1 MPKVKA
7 LNRNGEITW
16 CTAKV
21 PGHGNCNHV
30 FHKTKDVSDEQ
41 FQQEVDNYN
50 EKMTRLVHSGN
61 VKWRLE
67 AALAG
72 YGLERLV
79 YDKNPEVRAAVA
91 SQGYGLDKL
100 INDKHPFVRIH
111 VAKQNYGLDKLI
123 NDENAAV
130 RTTVAEQGYGADFLA
145 NNTTPVR
152 ESVARQ
158 GYSLDALLEDTPIR
172 DKNIDEL
179 GNHNNVESDTKT
191 DKKDDLESLSTD
203 ELASLLRGEMND
215 LDISLK
221 QDIPELNKSLDINNY
236 RPKE

>member
-1 MPKVKA
+1 MAKYHIRTDGSIGVCRAKEGKCPYTTHIIADSIEQAQMEADVLAYQNIKIERKQSGGMY
-7 LNRNGEITW
+7 LDDMLDSD
-16 CTAKV
+16 TA
-21 PGHGNCNHV
+21 
-30 FHKTKDVSDEQ
+30 DIIREQ
-41 FQQEVDNYN
+41 
-50 EKMTRLVHSGN
+50 L
-61 VKWRLE
+61 
-67 AALAG
+67 
-72 YGLERLV
+72 
-79 YDKNPEVRAAVA
+79 
-91 SQGYGLDKL
+91 
-100 INDKHPFVRIH
+100 
-111 VAKQNYGLDKLI
+111 KQKIG
-123 NDENAAV
+123 
-130 RTTVAEQGYGADFLA
+130 EQGYGAD
-145 NNTTPVR
+145 TTPAR

-221 QDIPELNKSLDINNY
+221 QDMPELNKSLDINNY

>member
-1 MPKVKA
+1 MTKYHIRTDSSIGVC
-7 LNRNGEITW
+7 R
-16 CTAKV
+16 AKEGKC
-21 PGHGNCNHV
+21 PYTTHIMADSIEQAQMEA
-30 FHKTKDVSDEQ
+30 DV
-41 FQQEVDNYN
+41 
-50 EKMTRLVHSGN
+50 
-61 VKWRLE
+61 
-67 AALAG
+67 LA
-72 YGLERLV
+72 YQNIKIER
-79 YDKNPEVRAAVA
+79 
-91 SQGYGLDKL
+91 
-100 INDKHPFVRIH
+100 
-111 VAKQNYGLDKLI
+111 KQNGGMYLDDMLDSDTADIIREQLKQKI
-123 NDENAAV
+123 G
-130 RTTVAEQGYGADFLA
+130 EQGYGADFLA

-203 ELASLLRGEMND
+203 ELASLLRDEMND

-221 QDIPELNKSLDINNY
+221 QDMPELNKSLDINNY

>member
-1 MPKVKA
+1 MY
-7 LNRNGEITW
+7 LDDMLDSD
-16 CTAKV
+16 TA
-21 PGHGNCNHV
+21 
-30 FHKTKDVSDEQ
+30 DIIREQ
-41 FQQEVDNYN
+41 
-50 EKMTRLVHSGN
+50 L
-61 VKWRLE
+61 
-67 AALAG
+67 
-72 YGLERLV
+72 
-79 YDKNPEVRAAVA
+79 
-91 SQGYGLDKL
+91 
-100 INDKHPFVRIH
+100 
-111 VAKQNYGLDKLI
+111 KQKIG
-123 NDENAAV
+123 
-130 RTTVAEQGYGADFLA
+130 EQGYGADFLA

-179 GNHNNVESDTKT
+179 GNVESDTKT

-221 QDIPELNKSLDINNY
+221 QDMPELNKSLDINNY

>member
-1 MPKVKA
+1 MTKYHIRTDGSIGVC
-7 LNRNGEITW
+7 R
-16 CTAKV
+16 AKEGKC
-21 PGHGNCNHV
+21 PYTTHIMADSIEQAQMEA
-30 FHKTKDVSDEQ
+30 DV
-41 FQQEVDNYN
+41 
-50 EKMTRLVHSGN
+50 
-61 VKWRLE
+61 
-67 AALAG
+67 LA
-72 YGLERLV
+72 YQNIKIER
-79 YDKNPEVRAAVA
+79 
-91 SQGYGLDKL
+91 
-100 INDKHPFVRIH
+100 
-111 VAKQNYGLDKLI
+111 KQNGGMYLDDMLDSDTADI
-123 NDENAAV
+123 I
-130 RTTVAEQGYGADFLA
+130 REQLKQKIGEHLA
-145 NNTTPVR
+145 NNTTPAR

-221 QDIPELNKSLDINNY
+221 QDMPELNKSLDINNY

>member
-1 MPKVKA
+1 MTKYHIRTDGSIGVC
-7 LNRNGEITW
+7 R
-16 CTAKV
+16 AKEGKC
-21 PGHGNCNHV
+21 PYTTHIMADSIEQAQMEA
-30 FHKTKDVSDEQ
+30 DV
-41 FQQEVDNYN
+41 
-50 EKMTRLVHSGN
+50 
-61 VKWRLE
+61 
-67 AALAG
+67 LA
-72 YGLERLV
+72 YQNIKIER
-79 YDKNPEVRAAVA
+79 
-91 SQGYGLDKL
+91 
-100 INDKHPFVRIH
+100 
-111 VAKQNYGLDKLI
+111 KQNGGMYLDDMLDSDTADIIREQLKQKI
-123 NDENAAV
+123 G
-130 RTTVAEQGYGADFLA
+130 EQGYGTDFLA
-145 NNTTPVR
+145 NNTTPAR

-221 QDIPELNKSLDINNY
+221 QDMPELNKSLDINNY

>member
-1 MPKVKA
+1 MTKYHIRTDGSIGVC
-7 LNRNGEITW
+7 R
-16 CTAKV
+16 AKEGKC
-21 PGHGNCNHV
+21 PYTTHIIADSIEQAQMEA
-30 FHKTKDVSDEQ
+30 DV
-41 FQQEVDNYN
+41 
-50 EKMTRLVHSGN
+50 
-61 VKWRLE
+61 
-67 AALAG
+67 LA
-72 YGLERLV
+72 YQNIKIER
-79 YDKNPEVRAAVA
+79 
-91 SQGYGLDKL
+91 
-100 INDKHPFVRIH
+100 
-111 VAKQNYGLDKLI
+111 KQNGGMYLDDMLDSDTADIIREQLKQKI
-123 NDENAAV
+123 G
-130 RTTVAEQGYGADFLA
+130 EQGYGADFLA
-145 NNTTPVR
+145 NGADFLANNTTPAR

-158 GYSLDALLEDTPIR
+158 GYSLDALLEDTPIS